1 MMNWHKKAVII
12 GVLVIA
18 AMSVLIMTDMGDGLT
33 LSQIQASALSLREQA
48 ETHYIAS
55 VFIFIVA
62 YVAVNLWLPAAA
74 VLTLLAGFLFGTV
87 AGAVYVTAAATLG
100 AVCGMWVSRHLL
112 GHWVQRRF
120 GRQLAGFNQHLH
132 EQGYLYL
139 VLVRMIPMLP
149 YTLVNNLAGLTKV
162 RLRTIA
168 WTTAVGTLPGILI
181 FTYAGRHL
189 LSIQSIDEVLTPK
202 VIAAF
207 ALLLLFVCSVIAV
220 RLLLSRSKP
229 AETEDGIAE
238 TA

>member
-12 GVLVIA
+12 GVLAIA
-18 AMSVLIMTDMGDGLT
+18 ALSVLIMTDMGDGLT
-33 LSQIQASALSLREQA
+33 LTRIQASALSLREQA

-55 VFIFIVA
+55 VFIFIAV

-87 AGAVYVTAAATLG
+87 PAALYVTTAATIG
-100 AVCGMWVSRHLL
+100 AMCGLWVSRHLV

-120 GRQLAGFNQHLH
+120 SRQLAGFNQHLH

-168 WTTAVGTLPGILI
+168 WTTAVGTFPGILI

-189 LSIQSIDEVLTPK
+189 LSIQSIEEVLTTK
-202 VIAAF
+202 VIVACI
-207 ALLLLFVCSVIAV
+207 LLLLFVCSVIV
-220 RLLLSRSKP
+220 IRILLTRSKP
-229 AETEDGIAE
+229 AETEAGIAK